1 MKRIFSV
8 ISVLLLALTI
18 TVGCEAQLCDDS
30 CPFANDG
37 VCDDG
42 GKDSLNDVCQL
53 GTDCNDCGE
62 RTQ

>member
-1 MKRIFSV
+1 MRKAVVF
-8 ISVLLLALTI
+8 ISILTMTLLTC
-18 TVGCEAQLCDDS
+18 CEEQVCDDS

-42 GKDSLNDVCQL
+42 GKDAMHDVCQY
-53 GTDCNDCGE
+53 GTDCADCGE